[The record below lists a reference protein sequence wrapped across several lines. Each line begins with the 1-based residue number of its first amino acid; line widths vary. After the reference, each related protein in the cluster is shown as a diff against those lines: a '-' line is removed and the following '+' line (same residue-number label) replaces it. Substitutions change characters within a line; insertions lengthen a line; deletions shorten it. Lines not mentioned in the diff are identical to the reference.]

1 MRLYSYVVA
10 RDFGF
15 APNPFNGVCTLAT
28 CKPNI
33 RKAASV
39 GDWILGTGSSSNS
52 LSGRLVYIMQ
62 VSEKL
67 TYDDY
72 WNNEKFNVK
81 KPNLKGSLKQAFG
94 DNIYHHN
101 LQTGEWMQEPSHH
114 SLPNGNQ
121 NLLNVDHD
129 TQTEFI
135 LVGERFTYWGGNGP
149 SIPNHFRNYNGI
161 DICALRNHKCNFS
174 VAFVNEFL
182 AWINSLNVSGYLYP
196 PKQFRKKP

>member
-1 MRLYSYVVA
+1 MPRTKSFSLFALIGVYYHWITVVEFVYVTAGIYFIALVVTMLYA
-10 RDFGF
+10 
-15 APNPFNGVCTLAT
+15 
-28 CKPNI
+28 
-33 RKAASV
+33 
-39 GDWILGTGSSSNS
+39 
-52 LSGRLVYIMQ
+52 
-62 VSEKL
+62 
-67 TYDDY
+67 
-72 WNNEKFNVK
+72 FNVK

-182 AWINSLNVSGYLYP
+182 AWFNSLNVSGYLYP